1 MSHLPVCR
9 RSASVTES
17 VYPGLKLVEGYVPES
32 GFRWNV
38 AIAVRKGDEDLRK
51 AIEAVIKEEL
61 TSKQIEKIC
70 HKYHLSYYPPFDKE
84 VTGRK
89 SNAKIQN

>member
-1 MSHLPVCR
+1 M
-9 RSASVTES
+9 
-17 VYPGLKLVEGYVPES
+17 PES

-51 AIEAVIKEEL
+51 AIESVIKEKL
-61 TSKQIEKIC
+61 TSNRIEKIC
-70 HKYHLSYYPPFDKE
+70 RKYHLPHYPPSDQE
-84 VTGRK
+84 VVGRK